1 MTALS
6 QSQLVNRAAV
16 TDIPPLILS
25 AFQKMED
32 CYVSCIK
39 INGRPILP
47 PILDEEERE
56 MLRSYRELALQI
68 EFKVKD
74 RKKETEIQILQ
85 AQSKKNETDLP
96 QSQMSPVPTESTE
109 LNLDLD
115 SSSEATMFSSTPG
128 HRLIRSDSYTLEN
141 PSQALLDSFAE
152 SEISETPSLTDK
164 RPKSALPKYSC
175 GRKKTAKVATIVS
188 PKKKKLRQR
197 REVWK
202 ETESVDSEE
211 TVIEVDYMNNLIKSM
226 REEYELKMEQL
237 RQQQEEEKMRIKEE
251 FLSQQ
256 HELLRKLNINSPPNR
271 PASPPIKV
279 ERSPAVS
286 KSLADLT
293 NRMCQLPLA
302 ALVRGYIV
310 RRLHKTERVER
321 IKAQI
326 KDTLFLAI
334 NIHEQPQP
342 LSPADIMLH
351 GRLIQQLDQS
361 LNELHTLFFEN
372 SLADRLKV
380 IATDRERML
389 KGPLSNRSSNEK
401 MVSTATERRRRN
413 QQGQQENF
421 TPKFGKS
428 VHNKSDELKSSKRS
442 TVGSGRHIL
451 AESGGLEGGNVRHKK
466 QNYSPWR

>member
-1 MTALS
+1 
-6 QSQLVNRAAV
+6 
-16 TDIPPLILS
+16 
-25 AFQKMED
+25 MED

-47 PILDEEERE
+47 PILHDEERE
-56 MLRSYRELALQI
+56 MLRSYRDLALQI

-74 RKKETEIQILQ
+74 RKKEREIQTLQ
-85 AQSKKNETDLP
+85 AQSKKNETDQP

-115 SSSEATMFSSTPG
+115 SSSEATLFSSTPG

-141 PSQALLDSFAE
+141 PSQALLDSFVE

-202 ETESVDSEE
+202 ETESYDSGE

-279 ERSPAVS
+279 ERSPAKAVS

-302 ALVRGYIV
+302 ALVRGYFV

-342 LSPADIMLH
+342 LSPADVMLH

-389 KGPLSNRSSNEK
+389 KGSLSNRSSNGK
-401 MVSTATERRRRN
+401 MVSTATERRRRAN
-413 QQGQQENF
+413 QQGQQENV

-428 VHNKSDELKSSKRS
+428 VHNKSDELKPSKRS
-442 TVGSGRHIL
+442 PVGTVGSSRHIL
-451 AESGGLEGGNVRHKK
+451 AESGGLEGGIARHKK